1 MRTAATPTAAMRQG
15 WRRMPSSRR
24 VEGVG
29 TAAARPRAA
38 AAMTAAA
45 TIWADIIT
53 PAPAAIIPAI
63 GLVIIDTDTAI
74 IGVSP
79 AAIDAGG

>member
-1 MRTAATPTAAMRQG
+1 MITTAATIGP
-15 WRRMPSSRR
+15 
-24 VEGVG
+24 
-29 TAAARPRAA
+29 
-38 AAMTAAA
+38 
-45 TIWADIIT
+45 DIVA

-74 IGVSP
+74 IGVSA